1 MVRDPYPEIRFIRS
15 FILSG
20 ASSTLTMQFL
30 IVACALLGVALGQ
43 YNTYQGF
50 PGYQGY
56 QGYPGYQGYR
66 GYQGYPGYQGY
77 QGYPGYQG
85 YRGYPGFQPAK
96 PIETKEKE
104 IVPVKS
110 VFPVNPVVTP
120 VYTKGAY
127 ESGVYARILAQ
138 EQDVSPDGSYSYRY
152 STDNGISAAESGSPA
167 NGPTGP
173 VEVVNG
179 EYSYV
184 APDGTPFQVR
194 YVADG
199 NGFHPQGVHISTVGS
214 GYARQYEGRALNV
227 AAKPVEA
234 AKNKEIRRRSPDH
247 FHINRANSDSRNQI
261 NPELNP
267 LDSIISLNMQFLIVA
282 CALLGVALGQY
293 IGYPGYAG
301 YAGYSGVYPEYRGYS
316 GYPGYTGYPGYRGY
330 SGYSGY
336 SGLYP
341 GYAGYDG
348 YRGYPGYAGYQTVK
362 PIESKA
368 KEAFKTIATVAEV
381 NPVYPVVAPVVPIVP
396 KALGS
401 ESYARIVNQDQASA
415 PDGSYRYSYQTENGI
430 TAAESGSSVVGRNG
444 PAEAV
449 VGEYAYTAP
458 DGTPIQVRYTAD
470 ENGFHPQ
477 GVHIPSTARYQKRA
491 ASAAKK

>member
-1 MVRDPYPEIRFIRS
+1 MVRDPYSEIRFIRS

-43 YNTYQGF
+43 YNTYEGF

-66 GYQGYPGYQGY
+66 GYQGYQGYPGYQGY

-96 PIETKEKE
+96 PVETKEKE

-138 EQDVSPDGSYSYRY
+138 EQEVSPDGSYSYRY

-227 AAKPVEA
+227 VAKPVEA
-234 AKNKEIRRRSPDH
+234 AKNKK
-247 FHINRANSDSRNQI
+247 
-261 NPELNP
+261 
-267 LDSIISLNMQFLIVA
+267 IVA

-293 IGYPGYAG
+293 IEYPGYAG
-301 YAGYSGVYPEYRGYS
+301 YAGYSGVYPGYRGYS

-336 SGLYP
+336 SGSYP

-348 YRGYPGYAGYQTVK
+348 YRGYPGYAGYQTFK
-362 PIESKA
+362 PSESKA

-381 NPVYPVVAPVVPIVP
+381 NPVFPVVAPVVPIVP

-444 PAEAV
+444 PEEAV

-470 ENGFHPQ
+470 ANGFHPQ

-491 ASAAKK
+491 ASAAEK